1 MDINKEYILLNILN
15 IQIEYTILL
24 NSETSS
30 FG

>member
-30 FG
+30 FR